1 MGSQHCVVA
10 DMRALALLLALASA
24 AAWTAPRRPRPA
36 SLALAAK
43 GKKGKKGK
51 KGGGQKKQSG
61 MEWALNFEVM
71 PYDSVGLRQ
80 LAEESANAFQA
91 RTGTALVDGGGDVA
105 KALWAA
111 PAAVLIAAPPSDD
124 TPSAHVGYANEAG
137 CEFLGGKHGDVIGAA
152 TELATALEKGYDG
165 KYEKKVGGRTMRG
178 AKRWQIDR
186 MAVVDGALA
195 TEVVGVGYVFDSW
208 LLEDGRV
215 GEPGGVVSEPP
226 ADPVEVA
233 AKIEAQGAL
242 IRDLKETQGLGN
254 KSPEVVDAV
263 AELLRLKAILEPP
276 EDAA

>member
-1 MGSQHCVVA
+1 
-10 DMRALALLLALASA
+10 MRALALLLALASA

-91 RTGTALVDGGGDVA
+91 RTGTPLVDGGGDVA

-124 TPSAHVGYANEAG
+124 RPSAHVGYANEAG

-226 ADPVEVA
+226 ADPAEVA

-254 KSPEVVDAV
+254 KSPEVVEAV